1 MDVYSDVAKEVE
13 PKKLKLA
20 EMNALLDAAM
30 GVLQEKQDALKI
42 IQDKVAALNKLVAD
56 TVAEKNRLQDESD
69 TCAARLV
76 RAGKLTGGLS
86 SEGVRWKA
94 SIVSLGEEKVNLIG
108 DCFLSCACIS
118 YYGGF
123 TGVYRDQLIDQWL
136 QQAGRINIPAS
147 AKFSLSK
154 TLGDPVQIREWQ
166 NQGLPTDTVSVNNG
180 ILVNKCRR
188 WPLMIDP
195 QQQANKW

>member
-69 TCAARLV
+69 TCGARLI

-94 SIVSLGEEKVNLIG
+94 
-108 DCFLSCACIS
+108 
-118 YYGGF
+118 
-123 TGVYRDQLIDQWL
+123 R
-136 QQAGRINIPAS
+136 
-147 AKFSLSK
+147 
-154 TLGDPVQIREWQ
+154 
-166 NQGLPTDTVSVNNG
+166 
-180 ILVNKCRR
+180 
-188 WPLMIDP
+188 
-195 QQQANKW
+195 